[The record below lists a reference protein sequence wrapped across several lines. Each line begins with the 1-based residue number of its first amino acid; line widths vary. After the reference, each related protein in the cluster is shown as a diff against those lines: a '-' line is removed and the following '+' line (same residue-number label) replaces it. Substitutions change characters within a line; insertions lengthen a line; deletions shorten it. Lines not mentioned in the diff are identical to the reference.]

1 MNSMHIALFF
11 TYEIS
16 VKDWLA
22 AGLLSREIELYK
34 QISNST
40 EIEFTFITYGDDED
54 IKILSQFKKI
64 KVIPVG
70 KYLKSKN
77 KIVKFIQSLII
88 PFRIKKDLKN
98 IDLIKTNQLMGS
110 WIPIVLK
117 LLLKKPLIIRT
128 GYDLL
133 EFSIKEKKSIL
144 KILFYYLLTL
154 FSLLFSDKYFVSS
167 TNDLSNLN
175 KKFRLIKNKNIE
187 LRPNWVNI
195 PKEMKN
201 NIDRK
206 KDRIL
211 MVGRLEDQK
220 NYQSVIKNLAG
231 SKLAL
236 DIVGEGKLKKSIS
249 DFGQENNLEIHFLGT
264 LDHNLLIEKYR
275 EYKFYILYSKFEGH
289 PKTLLE
295 AMSQGCVPLVL
306 KNQNIVEIVNHK
318 VNGIVLVSETESLN
332 KWVMYLNENNNEFKK
347 LSINARNHIVNTFS
361 LEKSL
366 HVELQD
372 YADLIKK

>member
-54 IKILSQFKKI
+54 IKILSEYKKI

-98 IDLIKTNQLMGS
+98 IELIKTNQLLGS

-175 KKFRLIKNKNIE
+175 KKFSLIKNKNIE

-195 PKEMKN
+195 PKKMKN
-201 NIDRK
+201 NIGRK

-220 NYQSVIKNLAG
+220 NYHSVIKNLAG

-249 DFGQENNLEIHFLGT
+249 DFGQENDLEIHFLGT

-306 KNQNIVEIVNHK
+306 KNQNVVEIVNHK
-318 VNGIVLVSETESLN
+318 VNGVVLANEAESLN
-332 KWVMYLNENNNEFKK
+332 KWIMYLNENNNEFMK
-347 LSINARNHIVNTFS
+347 LSMNARNHVANTFS

-372 YADLIKK
+372 YKDLINK

>member
-1 MNSMHIALFF
+1 MHIALFF

-16 VKDWLA
+16 AKDWLVS
-22 AGLLSREIELYK
+22 GLLSREIELYR
-34 QISNST
+34 QILNKT
-40 EIEFTFITYGDDED
+40 DIEFTFVTYGSDED
-54 IKILSQFKKI
+54 IEILSKFQKI

-77 KIVKFIQSLII
+77 KIVKFIQSLFI
-88 PFRIKKDLKN
+88 PFKIKKELKN
-98 IDLIKTNQLMGS
+98 IDLMKTNQLMGS
-110 WIPIVLK
+110 WIPIILK

-133 EFSIKEKKSIL
+133 DFSVKEKKSML
-144 KILFYYLLTL
+144 KILFTYLLTL
-154 FSLLFSDKYFVSS
+154 FSLIFSDKYFVSS

-175 KKFRLIKNKNIE
+175 KKFSLIKNKTIE

-201 NIDRK
+201 IRDRQK
-206 KDRIL
+206 ERIL

-220 NYQSVIKNLAG
+220 NYHSVIKNLSG
-231 SKLAL
+231 SELVL

-249 DFGQENNLEIHFLGT
+249 DFGHENNVEIHFLGT
-264 LDHNLLIEKYR
+264 LDHNVLLEKYR

-306 KNQNIVEIVNHK
+306 KNQNVMEVVDHK
-318 VNGIVLVSETESLN
+318 VNGVILENEKESLN
-332 KWVMYLNENNNEFKK
+332 KWIMNLNEDNFEFQR
-347 LSINARNHIVNTFS
+347 LSMNARSLVVNTFS

-366 HVELQD
+366 NVELQD
-372 YADLIKK
+372 YNDLINK